1 MQTGQYA
8 DAIDTR
14 LVFRLYAWVAIT
26 GGIFVYGWWGRPVGF
41 LPDTITAVDLPG
53 LPYGRLAV
61 VRTIASIVV
70 SAGMCAAGFARVE
83 DPISRRRALTWFAAA
98 HLLGG
103 LMFFGQWHA
112 ILVVVLPWP
121 VIGWTPIVVGIV
133 LLYLSLT
140 ASHAPRWHRPF
151 RQLIGEGV
159 NGPVTFVR
167 TKHGSLNAL
176 RSQYE
181 QHIRHAARIEER
193 ARLARDLHDA
203 VKQQLFAIQTSA
215 ATAQERFAS
224 DSDGARAAL
233 EQVRAS
239 ARHAMTEM
247 EALLGQLQAD
257 PVENTGL
264 VAALKEQCDALALRT
279 GADVRLEA
287 GMMPPSDR
295 LPPGAQQAL
304 FRAGQEAL
312 SNVARHARPQH
323 VTVRLGVSAHT
334 LELSI
339 RDDGA
344 GCDPEATRGAGMGME
359 NMRTRIGEVG
369 GSMLVHSS
377 PGNGMT
383 IAFSVPCDARTSRD
397 YAIKAGMWIG
407 VSAALLAALAML
419 GTWDRPWYVIVVAVA
434 AVTAA
439 RFVAAWYRV
448 RDRAEGIA

>member
-1 MQTGQYA
+1 MQNGQYA

-14 LVFRLYAWVAIT
+14 LVFRIYAWIAIT
-26 GGIFVYGWWGRPVGF
+26 SGIFVYMWWGRPVGF
-41 LPDTITAVDLPG
+41 LPDAITAVDLPG
-53 LPYGRLAV
+53 LPLGRFAV
-61 VRTIASIVV
+61 VRTIAAIVV
-70 SAGMCAAGFARVE
+70 SFGVCAAGFARVE

-103 LMFFGQWHA
+103 LMFFVQWHA
-112 ILVVVLPWP
+112 ILVVALPWP
-121 VIGWTPIVVGIV
+121 VIGWTPLVIGVV
-133 LLYLSLT
+133 LLYVALT
-140 ASHAPRWHRPF
+140 ASHTPRWYRPF
-151 RQLIGEGV
+151 RQLFGDTIH
-159 NGPVTFVR
+159 GPVTFVR
-167 TKHGSLNAL
+167 AKHGSLNAL

-224 DSDGARAAL
+224 DADGARAAL
-233 EQVRAS
+233 DQVRAS

-264 VAALKEQCDALALRT
+264 VATLKEQCDALALRT

-287 GMMPPSDR
+287 GTIPPSDR
-295 LPPGAQQAL
+295 LPPGALQAL
-304 FRAGQEAL
+304 FRASQEAL
-312 SNVARHARPQH
+312 SNIARHARAQH
-323 VTVRLGVSAHT
+323 VTVRIGVSAHT

-344 GCDPEATRGAGMGME
+344 GCDPLATRAGMGMA
-359 NMRTRIGEVG
+359 NMQTRVGEVG
-369 GSMLVHSS
+369 GSMLMHSS

-383 IAFSVPCDARTSRD
+383 IAFSVPCDARTSRE
-397 YAIKAGMWIG
+397 YAIRAGMWIG
-407 VSAALLAALAML
+407 VSATLLAALAMF
-419 GTWDRPWYVIVVAVA
+419 GGWDRPWYVILVAMA

-439 RFVAAWYRV
+439 RFVGAWYRV
-448 RDRAEGIA
+448 RGHAEGIA